1 MSFKQTLNGIFGK
14 NAVKKALIWVLV
26 VAVAVLVIVTQ
37 FAFPVQVQYLHTK
50 LYSYSGDKFNLMVKS
65 VYDKLSDSSIEKD
78 ITSTSTLL
86 SDTEFDMTNS
96 EDYLRVELAFE
107 FTNIGMYKISNIQ
120 FKIEEIPKYKDAF
133 VLKETNVAQIDRFNK
148 SNVSM
153 FIVINRSGLTE
164 EQVSEAVSSL
174 KVSYS
179 FDRPELFSS
188 GGEIE
193 LPVITL
199 AYDNVIT
206 A

>member
-14 NAVKKALIWVLV
+14 NAVKKALIWLLVVTIAVLV
-26 VAVAVLVIVTQ
+26 VTTQ

-86 SDTEFDMTNS
+86 SDAEFDMTNS
-96 EDYLRVELAFE
+96 EDYLRVELVFE

-133 VLKETNVAQIDRFNK
+133 VFKETNIAQIDRFNK
-148 SNVSM
+148 SVVSM
-153 FIVINRSGLTE
+153 FVVINKSGLTE
-164 EQVSEAVSSL
+164 EQISEAVSSL

-179 FDRPELFSS
+179 FDRPELFAS

-193 LPVITL
+193 LPAITL
-199 AYDNVIT
+199 RYDDVIS